1 MKLILFLFYF
11 RKGLCSFA
19 MSLIFVV
26 CTNRFLC
33 NTQPFFS
40 ANLQILDF
48 FLNFLGLVKD
58 KCLNQFYCFLLAIRC
73 WVIFACSQ
81 IGNLNQ
87 FDWRYYLKKIC
98 FKVQGKLNDF
108 ESFSLVLGSYYE
120 EYHMLEYSIFVD

>member
-1 MKLILFLFYF
+1 
-11 RKGLCSFA
+11 

-26 CTNRFLC
+26 CTNHFLF
-33 NTQPFFS
+33 NTQPFIS

-48 FLNFLGLVKD
+48 FLNSLGLVKD
-58 KCLNQFYCFLLAIRC
+58 KCLNQSYCSLIAIRC

-81 IGNLNQ
+81 IFNLNQ
-87 FDWRYYLKKIC
+87 FEWCYYLKKIC

-120 EYHMLEYSIFVD
+120 EYHLLEYSIFAD